1 MFETLKNAFKS
12 KEIRVKIWITLALIL
27 VYRIGCYIPIPT
39 FNMFAVTHSADTS
52 DFLSILNVITGG
64 SMQNATLFALGVLP
78 FINSS
83 IIMQLLAL
91 VIPALEKMS
100 KEGEEGR
107 KKLTQITR
115 IVAVV
120 LAVVQAIGIVV
131 AFRYINVSYVND
143 KGQQVSET
151 LNGFATIFSFESGAE
166 NPILTMALTIV
177 MLVAGS
183 VMVMWLSERITEY
196 GIGNGTSIII
206 FIGILSTAG
215 TTMAESFKLVG
226 NEWTYIWNIIGFIL
240 VVVAVLAFIVFMD
253 GAERRITVQYSKQI
267 KGNKMYG
274 GQSTYI
280 PIRVNG
286 SGVMPIIFASSL
298 LMFPQ
303 MIIQLFFSN
312 TEAAVWYAQYMG
324 SGTAVYYVLLAL
336 FILGFSYFYAQ
347 IQFNPED
354 VSKNIQQY
362 GGFIPGIRAGKPTSD
377 FLKKINNR
385 ITFFGAV
392 FLMCL
397 ALIPTFIFRA
407 LAMGNGT
414 WAAPALPF
422 ANSFSATG
430 LLIVVSVALELN
442 KQLESQIMMKHY
454 KGFLK

>member
-39 FNMFAVTHSADTS
+39 FNIAAMQQAEAFSS

-131 AFRYINVSYVND
+131 AFKSYFIDV
-143 KGQQVSET
+143 
-151 LNGFATIFSFESGAE
+151 FSFESGAD

-177 MLVAGS
+177 LLVGGS
-183 VMVMWLSERITEY
+183 VMAMWLSERITEY

-240 VVVAVLAFIVFMD
+240 VVVAVLTFIVFMD

-397 ALIPTFIFRA
+397 SLIPTFIFRA

>member
-39 FNMFAVTHSADTS
+39 FNIAAMQQAEAFSS

-131 AFRYINVSYVND
+131 AFKSYFIDV
-143 KGQQVSET
+143 
-151 LNGFATIFSFESGAE
+151 FSFESGAD

-177 MLVAGS
+177 LLVGGS

-215 TTMAESFKLVG
+215 TTMAESFKLLG

-240 VVVAVLAFIVFMD
+240 VVVAVLTFIVFMD

-397 ALIPTFIFRA
+397 SLIPTFIFRA

>member
-1 MFETLKNAFKS
+1 MFETLKNAFKT
-12 KEIRVKIWITLALIL
+12 KEIRVKIWLTLALIL
-27 VYRIGCYIPIPT
+27 VYRIGCYIPVPT
-39 FNMFAVTHSADTS
+39 FNAVAMAGSEAMKDS
-52 DFLSILNVITGG
+52 DFLGILNVITGG
-64 SMQNATLFALGVLP
+64 SMQNATIFALGVLP

-91 VIPALEKMS
+91 VIPALERLS
-100 KEGEEGR
+100 KEGDEGR
-107 KKLTQITR
+107 EKLTQITR
-115 IVAVV
+115 IVAIV

-131 AFRYINVSYVND
+131 GFKNFITPVFAFERNSAD
-143 KGQQVSET
+143 
-151 LNGFATIFSFESGAE
+151 A
-166 NPILTMALTIV
+166 PILTMAFTIV
-177 MLVAGS
+177 LLVAGS

-215 TTMAESFKLVG
+215 TSMADSLKMVG
-226 NEWTYIWNIIGFIL
+226 ENWTYVWNILGFIL
-240 VVVAVLAFIVFMD
+240 LVVAIFVFIVFMD

-274 GQSTYI
+274 GQTTYI

-303 MIIQLFFSN
+303 MILQLFFTQTPSV
-312 TEAAVWYAQYMG
+312 ESGLSAADWYAKYMG

-347 IQFNPED
+347 IQFNPDD
-354 VSKNIQQY
+354 VSRNIQQY

-377 FLKKINNR
+377 FLRKVNNR
-385 ITFFGAV
+385 ITLFGAL
-392 FLMCL
+392 FLMVISL
-397 ALIPTFIFRA
+397 VPTFLFQA
-407 LAMGNGT
+407 LAMGDGT
-414 WAAPALPF
+414 WMQPQLKF

>member
-1 MFETLKNAFKS
+1 MFETLKNAFKT

-39 FNMFAVTHSADTS
+39 FNMASMQSSTAFNS

-131 AFRYINVSYVND
+131 AFKSYFLNV
-143 KGQQVSET
+143 
-151 LNGFATIFSFESGAE
+151 FSFEEGAD

-177 MLVAGS
+177 LLVAGS

-226 NEWTYIWNIIGFIL
+226 ENWTYIWNIIGFIIL
-240 VVVAVLAFIVFMD
+240 VVAVLTFIVFMD

-303 MIIQLFFSN
+303 MIIQLFFST
-312 TEAAVWYAQYMG
+312 TEAASWYARYMG

-397 ALIPTFIFRA
+397 SLIPTFLFRA
-407 LAMGNGT
+407 LAMGDGT

>member
-39 FNMFAVTHSADTS
+39 FNVAAMQQAEAFSS

-131 AFRYINVSYVND
+131 AFKSCFIDV
-143 KGQQVSET
+143 
-151 LNGFATIFSFESGAE
+151 FSFESGAD

-177 MLVAGS
+177 LLVGGS

-240 VVVAVLAFIVFMD
+240 VVVAVLTFIVFMD

-303 MIIQLFFSN
+303 MIIQLFFIN

-397 ALIPTFIFRA
+397 SLIPTFIFRA

>member
-39 FNMFAVTHSADTS
+39 FNVAAMQQAEAFSS

-131 AFRYINVSYVND
+131 AFKSYFIDV
-143 KGQQVSET
+143 
-151 LNGFATIFSFESGAE
+151 FSFESGAD

-177 MLVAGS
+177 LLVGGS

-240 VVVAVLAFIVFMD
+240 VVVAVLTFIVFMD

-397 ALIPTFIFRA
+397 SLIPTFIFRA

-414 WAAPALPF
+414 WAAPALTF

>member
-39 FNMFAVTHSADTS
+39 FNVAAMQQAEAFSS

-64 SMQNATLFALGVLP
+64 SMQNATLFAVGVLP

-131 AFRYINVSYVND
+131 AFKSYFIDV
-143 KGQQVSET
+143 
-151 LNGFATIFSFESGAE
+151 FSFESGAD

-177 MLVAGS
+177 LLVGGS

-240 VVVAVLAFIVFMD
+240 VVVAVLTFIVFMD

-397 ALIPTFIFRA
+397 SLIPTFIFRA

>member
-39 FNMFAVTHSADTS
+39 FNVAAMQQAEAFSS

-131 AFRYINVSYVND
+131 AFKSYFIDV
-143 KGQQVSET
+143 
-151 LNGFATIFSFESGAE
+151 FSFESGAD

-177 MLVAGS
+177 LLVGGS

-240 VVVAVLAFIVFMD
+240 VVVAVLTFIVFMD
-253 GAERRITVQYSKQI
+253 GAERRITVQYSKQL

-397 ALIPTFIFRA
+397 SLIPTFIFRA

>member
-39 FNMFAVTHSADTS
+39 FNVAAMQQAEAFSS

-131 AFRYINVSYVND
+131 AFKSYFIDV
-143 KGQQVSET
+143 
-151 LNGFATIFSFESGAE
+151 FSFESGAD

-177 MLVAGS
+177 LLVGGS

-240 VVVAVLAFIVFMD
+240 VVVAVLTFIVFMD

-397 ALIPTFIFRA
+397 SLIPAFIFRA

>member
-39 FNMFAVTHSADTS
+39 FNIAAMQQAEAFSS
-52 DFLSILNVITGG
+52 DFFSILNVITGG

-131 AFRYINVSYVND
+131 AFKIYFIDV
-143 KGQQVSET
+143 
-151 LNGFATIFSFESGAE
+151 FSFESGAD

-177 MLVAGS
+177 LLVGGS

-226 NEWTYIWNIIGFIL
+226 KEWTYIWNIIGFIL
-240 VVVAVLAFIVFMD
+240 VVVAVLTFIVFMD

-397 ALIPTFIFRA
+397 SLIPTFIFRA

>member
-39 FNMFAVTHSADTS
+39 FNVAAMQQAEAFSS

-131 AFRYINVSYVND
+131 AFKSYFIDV
-143 KGQQVSET
+143 
-151 LNGFATIFSFESGAE
+151 FSFESGAD

-177 MLVAGS
+177 LLVGGS

-240 VVVAVLAFIVFMD
+240 VVVAVLTFIVFMD

>member
-39 FNMFAVTHSADTS
+39 FNIAAMQQAEAFSS

-131 AFRYINVSYVND
+131 AFKSYFIDV
-143 KGQQVSET
+143 
-151 LNGFATIFSFESGAE
+151 FSFESGAD

-177 MLVAGS
+177 LLVGGS

-240 VVVAVLAFIVFMD
+240 VVVAVLTFIVFMD

-303 MIIQLFFSN
+303 MIIQLFFST
-312 TEAAVWYAQYMG
+312 TEAASWYARYMG

-397 ALIPTFIFRA
+397 SLIPTFIFRA

-414 WAAPALPF
+414 WVAPALPF

>member
-12 KEIRVKIWITLALIL
+12 KEIIVKIWITLALIL

-39 FNMFAVTHSADTS
+39 FNVAAMQQAEAFSS

-131 AFRYINVSYVND
+131 AFKSYFIDV
-143 KGQQVSET
+143 
-151 LNGFATIFSFESGAE
+151 FSFESGAD

-177 MLVAGS
+177 LLVGGS

-240 VVVAVLAFIVFMD
+240 VVVAVLTFIVFMD

-397 ALIPTFIFRA
+397 SLIPTFIFRA

>member
-1 MFETLKNAFKS
+1 MFETLKNAFKT

-39 FNMFAVTHSADTS
+39 FDIAAMQKATAFNS

-91 VIPALEKMS
+91 VIPALEKLS

-131 AFRYINVSYVND
+131 AFKSYFLDV
-143 KGQQVSET
+143 
-151 LNGFATIFSFESGAE
+151 FSFEASAD

-177 MLVAGS
+177 LLVAGS

-215 TTMAESFKLVG
+215 PTMAESFKLVG
-226 NEWTYIWNIIGFIL
+226 NEWTYIWNILGFIAL
-240 VVVAVLAFIVFMD
+240 VVVIFVFIVFMD

-274 GQSTYI
+274 GQTTYI

-303 MIIQLFFSN
+303 MIIQLFFSD
-312 TEAAVWYAQYMG
+312 TSAATWYATYMG

-397 ALIPTFIFRA
+397 SLIPTFLFRA
-407 LAMGNGT
+407 LAMGNGS

>member
-39 FNMFAVTHSADTS
+39 FNVAAMQQAEAFSS

-131 AFRYINVSYVND
+131 AFKSYFIDV
-143 KGQQVSET
+143 
-151 LNGFATIFSFESGAE
+151 FSFESGAD

-177 MLVAGS
+177 LLVGGS

-240 VVVAVLAFIVFMD
+240 VVVAVLTFIVFMD

-397 ALIPTFIFRA
+397 SLIPTFIFRA

-430 LLIVVSVALELN
+430 LLIVALELN